1 MAYVP
6 LEKMIDKNPS
16 LYKLVL
22 LAAERANQLNQGSK
36 PLVESAS
43 KKMSTIALREIYEGK
58 VKFEAENPK
67 KNRTNSE

>member
-36 PLVESAS
+36 PLVDYPS

-58 VKFEAENPK
+58 VRIEKEGK
-67 KNRTNSE
+67 KKK

>member
-1 MAYVP
+1 MAYIP
-6 LEKMIDKNPS
+6 IEKMVYHNSS

-36 PLVESAS
+36 PLIDSSS

-58 VKFEAENPK
+58 VRIEKENK
-67 KNRTNSE
+67 KKK

>member
-22 LAAERANQLNQGSK
+22 LAAERANEINLGSK
-36 PLVESAS
+36 PLVKTES
-43 KKMSTIALREIYEGK
+43 KKASTIALEEIRDGK
-58 VKFEAENPK
+58 VRF
-67 KNRTNSE
+67 TLS

>member
-36 PLVESAS
+36 PLIDSSS

-58 VKFEAENPK
+58 VRIEKENK
-67 KNRTNSE
+67 KKK